1 VLIETLLALYLLVAI
16 FLHWH
21 FNTIHIVNVRKLFYV
36 QKDGM
41 NIRRNYVFED
51 AHDFFL
57 LPLAGTRPIRASGS
71 PSELSPGIPAVA
83 LAGFAF
89 AGFFGTGSSSSTHA
103 ALPAS
108 SHASIIAASSAGK
121 ASPALY
127 WVERY
132 KTGSFALSIKR

>member
-1 VLIETLLALYLLVAI
+1 VLVKA
-16 FLHWH
+16 FLPLDL
-21 FNTIHIVNVRKLFYV
+21 FVRVFLNRHIDTVKVMHVRKLFYV

-51 AHDFFL
+51 AHDFFF
-57 LPLAGTRPIRASGS
+57 LPLVGTRPIRASGS

-89 AGFFGTGSSSSTHA
+89 AGFSGTGSSSSTHA

-108 SHASIIAASSAGK
+108 SHASTIAASSAGK

-132 KTGSFALSIKR
+132 KTGSFAFSIKR